1 MPSSVRTIFRIL
13 FCTLLLAVF
22 WLALM
27 PAPNIAKL
35 VSWQDKIE
43 HALAFATL
51 ALLAYAGWPRHPL
64 RIAAGLLRHTLE
76 LLAPAKTA
84 DFGIE
89 AINHGADAVYIGGP
103 AFGARS
109 SADNSVEDI
118 ARLVQHAHR
127 YHAQSSSPP
136 TPSCSTRA
144 RAGAQADLAA
154 LTTPASTP

>member
-1 MPSSVRTIFRIL
+1 MST
-13 FCTLLLAVF
+13 
-22 WLALM
+22 
-27 PAPNIAKL
+27 
-35 VSWQDKIE
+35 D
-43 HALAFATL
+43 
-51 ALLAYAGWPRHPL
+51 
-64 RIAAGLLRHTLE
+64 RHTLE

-127 YHAQSSSPP
+127 YHAQIFVATNTILFDDELEPARKLIWQLFDAGVDALIVHRENVRMFEARQRNDVRVRHRAIMLAARHP
-136 TPSCSTRA
+136 LDQAQRGRGRA
-144 RAGAQADLAA
+144 RCVVDTGMIGMEPGQRLGMA
-154 LTTPASTP
+154 